1 MDKDSS
7 ILRYYK
13 PAKEWTEALPL
24 GNGSLGAMVFGR
36 TEYERIA
43 LNQDTLW
50 SGYPRMETTPGS
62 DVYFRKARQLALDGK
77 LAEAQE
83 LIEKNCLNNWSEA
96 YLPLGDLWLDMDVEG
111 EITEYTRTLGPGDS
125 PRHRGV

>member
-50 SGYPRMETTPGS
+50 SGYPSHG
-62 DVYFRKARQLALDGK
+62 
-77 LAEAQE
+77 
-83 LIEKNCLNNWSEA
+83 NNTGQRCVF
-96 YLPLGDLWLDMDVEG
+96 P
-111 EITEYTRTLGPGDS
+111 
-125 PRHRGV
+125 